1 MDKNQKVNLAK
12 AKKVKADELKRERQ
26 ADEARRAD
34 TLEAFVR
41 QLSDVVESGIDL
53 NGLESLDVACDRVEK
68 FSDTIKSSLT
78 DIAKYVDH
86 FYELELPEELIY
98 KQVAD
103 PILLEKLE
111 ALGDNGELYSRL
123 AKLDEALVLLAVAV
137 EKAQKHGK
145 RPEDYLP
152 VRIVDGFDDQLR
164 FVTIFSTGGGG
175 GGGGNGSPYID
186 STGKIVNVELTAGG
200 EIPVSA
206 TISSSPEYIK
216 LAGSDANER
225 DSTYYGDGISSGV
238 MAVHNRYFDGSV
250 YNRTPASKVLVDK
263 ATTNIIY
270 IGKAPIGTALGSGAW
285 QIKKV
290 DKTVTDNVT
299 ITFAAGGAFTA
310 TWNNRGSETYS

>member
-175 GGGGNGSPYID
+175 GGGGTANGLTDEQLRASP
-186 STGKIVNVELTAGG
+186 V
-200 EIPVSA
+200 PVSA
-206 TISSSPEYIK
+206 TIDTTGLATETGQDEIIAAIEASVTTPFKPTDAYSIQAISDDGTYKYFFFEDASLNYYVMRKTLATGFFGYTKGTGGFATVYVNSTTGPSGSPTW
-216 LAGSDANER
+216 AS
-225 DSTYYGDGISSGV
+225 YG
-238 MAVHNRYFDGSV
+238 
-250 YNRTPASKVLVDK
+250 
-263 ATTNIIY
+263 TT
-270 IGKAPIGTALGSGAW
+270 
-285 QIKKV
+285 
-290 DKTVTDNVT
+290 
-299 ITFAAGGAFTA
+299 F
-310 TWNNRGSETYS
+310 

>member
-41 QLSDVVESGIDL
+41 QLSDVVEGGIEIE
-53 NGLESLDVACDRVEK
+53 GLDSLSVACDRIEK
-68 FSDTIKSSLT
+68 FGDTVKALIEN
-78 DIAKYVDH
+78 IAKHADG
-86 FYELELPEELIY
+86 FSELEIPDQLT
-98 KQVAD
+98 VNHVTD
-103 PILLEKLE
+103 DLLLAKLE
-111 ALGDNGELYSRL
+111 QVGDNGQLL
-123 AKLDEALVLLAVAV
+123 QQLQAIDEALVLLAASI
-137 EKAQKHGK
+137 EKIKEQGK
-145 RPEDYLP
+145 RPQDYLP
-152 VRIVDGFDDQLR
+152 VRLVEGWDDSLK
-164 FVTIFSTGGGG
+164 FVHNLNFGGG

-299 ITFAAGGAFTA
+299 ITFAAAGAFTA